1 MGRVRNVTVSEIL
14 YPLWK
19 ARCEIGRAI
28 NGSPRW
34 SLLDFHGFGA
44 DVSLDF
50 HASAAVINL
59 SLRRG
64 A

>member
-1 MGRVRNVTVSEIL
+1 MGRVRNLTVSTIL
-14 YPLWK
+14 YPLEH
-19 ARCEIGRAI
+19 ARGEIGRAI

-34 SLLDFHGFGA
+34 SLPGFHGFGA

-50 HASAAVINL
+50 HVSAAVINL

-64 A
+64 S